1 MNSTIIPV
9 NKSKPVRYFTGA
21 AVLMVLG
28 LLLIVTPG
36 WFTYAQD
43 PVILK
48 AIGYIFIIFFG
59 ALVLLYGQRVFDKK
73 PGMVL
78 DDEGFIDYTSGVNTG
93 KVLWADV
100 TDIFVKE
107 GMGQQFIM
115 LKVKNPEK
123 YIEREKNPLKIRIMQ
138 MNNRLYET
146 PINISAKTVKMS
158 FDALHQLLGER
169 LSGYRQEQL

>member
-9 NKSKPVRYFTGA
+9 NKSKPVRYFSGA

-93 KVLWADV
+93 KVLWEDV

-115 LKVKNPEK
+115 LKVRDPEK

-158 FDALHQLLGER
+158 FDALYQLLGEM

>member
-1 MNSTIIPV
+1 
-9 NKSKPVRYFTGA
+9 
-21 AVLMVLG
+21 
-28 LLLIVTPG
+28 
-36 WFTYAQD
+36 
-43 PVILK
+43 
-48 AIGYIFIIFFG
+48 
-59 ALVLLYGQRVFDKK
+59 
-73 PGMVL
+73 MVL

-93 KVLWADV
+93 KVLWEDV

-115 LKVKNPEK
+115 LKVRDPEK

-158 FDALHQLLGER
+158 FDALYQLLGEM